1 MTSQPTGVQPSSLL
15 LPFALL
21 VALSC
26 SGGGGGGDD
35 PARLVLGEIEFSGPP
50 GSAEP
55 NLFTTQDGR
64 VLMSW
69 HEPAGEEEH
78 SLRMAVR
85 TDNGWSVPK
94 TVAEDRDFFVN
105 WADFPSVVEQTDG
118 TWVVHW
124 LEKIARPPYAYH
136 VMLSRSTDNGETWSE
151 PGRAHQD
158 LSPTEHGFVSM
169 VPLAEGGVSLL
180 FLDGR
185 NMAPSPDGHGGGPMS
200 LRFNMV
206 SADGKIGS
214 ESLVDGRTCDCCQ
227 TAMVRMEDGSFVAAY
242 RDRTEEEIRDIS
254 VSRRID
260 GEWTD
265 PRYVAE
271 DNWHFAACPVNGPSL
286 ATTGND
292 VALAW
297 FTAPEGVGRVSVV
310 FSHDGAETFGTPI
323 RVDDGNPSGRV
334 DIELLADGS
343 ALVVWLEQ
351 RGKDGEIRARRVDAT
366 GSLGQPWTV
375 TPTSR
380 TRRSGFPRM
389 TPAGNDMVFAWTVVG
404 EQGGVRV
411 ATASPMK

>member
-1 MTSQPTGVQPSSLL
+1 MTSQPSGVQPSSFL

-21 VALSC
+21 AALSC
-26 SGGGGGGDD
+26 SGGDD
-35 PARLVLGEIEFSGPP
+35 TARLVLGEIEFSGPP

-55 NLFTTQDGR
+55 NLFTTQDGQ

-69 HEPAGEEEH
+69 HEPTGEEEH

-85 TDNGWSVPK
+85 ADNGWSAPK

-118 TWVVHW
+118 AWVVHW
-124 LEKIARPPYAYH
+124 LEKIARPTFAYH
-136 VMLSRSTDNGETWSE
+136 VMLSRSSDNGETWSE
-151 PGRAHQD
+151 PVRAHQD

-169 VPLAEGGVSLL
+169 IPLAEGGVSLL

-185 NMAPSPDGHGGGPMS
+185 NTGPGPDGHGGGPMS

-206 SADGKIGS
+206 SADGKVGS
-214 ESLVDGRTCDCCQ
+214 ESLVDERTCDCCQ

-242 RDRTEEEIRDIS
+242 RDRTEEEIRDIA
-254 VSRRID
+254 VSRLVD

-286 ATTGND
+286 ATAGND
-292 VALAW
+292 VAVAW
-297 FTAPEGVGRVSVV
+297 FTAPEGEGRVSVA
-310 FSHDGAETFGTPI
+310 FSHDGAETFGPPVRI
-323 RVDDGNPSGRV
+323 DDGNPSGRV

-351 RGKDGEIRARRVDAT
+351 RGEDGEIRARRVDAA
-366 GSLGQPWTV
+366 GSLDEPWTV

-380 TRRSGFPRM
+380 VRRSGFPRM